1 MIGEIIYIGIVLFMI
16 TLLYF
21 LITRYYD
28 NIELFKNNKEEAKD
42 TSCPNILLKKG
53 DKYLLQ
59 NTKKMMVPGVN
70 PIQFNNLD
78 EYEEFIK
85 WQRSQKI
92 NCPVLYLEYAYNTQD
107 QPVYFVSPNP
117 PFSGN
122 ESMPEYTPRFKD
134 ELCNSK

>member
-1 MIGEIIYIGIVLFMI
+1 MIVEIFYIGIVLFLI

-21 LITRYYD
+21 IITRHCD
-28 NIELFKNNKEEAKD
+28 KLELFQNNKEESKD

-53 DKYLLQ
+53 NIYLLQ
-59 NTKKMMVPGVN
+59 NTKQQMVPGVN

-78 EYEEFIK
+78 EYDEFIK
-85 WQRSQKI
+85 WQRSQNI

-122 ESMPEYTPRFKD
+122 VSMPEYTPRFKD